1 MATTSLEPWTERIDP
16 RVVAALRQLA
26 RVVAAVHPVRLD
38 GVEHLPAGPA
48 LLVGNHGLLGY
59 ETLLFFDSVLSRTG
73 RMPLGLADRWF
84 FRVPGLRELLVRAGG
99 MLGTAENARRAL
111 GRGDWVVAYPG
122 GAREVLKRANRF
134 KHRLLWAESRG
145 FARLATELQI
155 PIVPFAA
162 AGVDDTYDIL
172 ASIRGSGRLLMRHSK
187 YDLPVLWGLG
197 PFPRPVPFWF
207 RFGSPIMPCAR
218 DSIPSADNIVDDT
231 SELHSRAWTSAQS
244 LLDEL
249 TREWDDSRRATAA

>member
-1 MATTSLEPWTERIDP
+1 MGTIALEPWTERIDL

-26 RVVAAVHPVRLD
+26 RVVAVVHPVRLD

-59 ETLLFFDSVLSRTG
+59 ETLLFFDSVLARTG

-84 FRVPGLRELLVRAGG
+84 FRVPGLRDLLVRAGG

-122 GAREVLKRANRF
+122 GAREVLKCANSA
-134 KHRLLWAESRG
+134 KYRLQWAASHG
-145 FARLATELQI
+145 FARLATELKI
-155 PIVPFAA
+155 PIVPFAS

-172 ASIRGSGRLLMRHSK
+172 ASIRGSGRLLMQHAK

-207 RFGSPIMPCAR
+207 RFGPPIMPCAR
-218 DSIPSADNIVDDT
+218 DSTPSADHTSDDT
-231 SELHSRAWTSAQS
+231 SELHSRAWTSAQR

-249 TREWDDSRRATAA
+249 KLEWDDSRRTKAA